1 MEHTTYLFIDGA
13 YLRGA
18 HDDAMKKVFAV
29 LGDLA
34 LERIA
39 ETAGALKSYFYD
51 CEDVCRPN
59 ESQVEFESRVAAR
72 QAQFSKIR
80 ALKGFHLQTGTMRS
94 GKKREQKEVDV
105 LLAVDMLTHGF
116 QRNMTRAVLLSGDLD
131 FRPVVEALVRG
142 GVFVEVWYE
151 KTSTSEQ
158 LPFAADFGYEL
169 TWHQLYNWNS
179 EKFRKKYTPPVI
191 QVGGGLPPTAVCIA
205 KGQCDRCPV
214 ELCETYGGRGFSL
227 IAYLGNEV
235 QYFNHVD
242 RAVVEGYFSVLYGP
256 ITWTWRS

>member
-13 YLRGA
+13 YFRRI
-18 HDDAMKKVFAV
+18 HDQAMQRVFGV
-29 LGDLA
+29 PGELA
-34 LERIA
+34 PERVA
-39 ETAGALKSYFYD
+39 ETVAAFKTYFYD

-59 ESQVEFESRVAAR
+59 ESQVEFEARVEAQR
-72 QAQFSKIR
+72 VQFSKIR

-151 KTSTSEQ
+151 KTSTSEY
-158 LPFAADFGYEL
+158 LPSAADFGVEL
-169 TWHQLYNWNS
+169 TWLQLYLWNS
-179 EKFRKKYTPPVI
+179 NEFRNTHKPPFEQNGVTLSPFAVLDA
-191 QVGGGLPPTAVCIA
+191 VGNFNRQ
-205 KGQCDRCPV
+205 KV
-214 ELCETYGGRGFSL
+214 ELYSTPGRPGLLLVAYLRDGVYGFSHPERNVL
-227 IAYLGNEV
+227 
-235 QYFNHVD
+235 Q
-242 RAVVEGYFSVLYGP
+242 GYFGVLHGQ
-256 ITWTWRS
+256 IDWT